1 MRHQRA
7 EFGIAGLV
15 LCLALGTAGCTTV
28 IVEAAK
34 KTMED
39 RLTEDQVTDTKIGT
53 GLLSSLADKDK
64 NLLLDVNVDVWEQ
77 RAMLTGTVSDAKV
90 RQDVVRL
97 AQADE
102 RIRRIY
108 DEIQIVSKEEQ
119 ARRREAAKNKDESKK
134 EGMGQAV
141 NDFWIETKISAQL
154 ISTRG
159 ITSVNYR
166 WRSVRNIIYLI
177 GRARSENELKTVL
190 DIIRKTEGVSQ
201 VKSFVEIKPVLKS

>member
-1 MRHQRA
+1 MSKILA
-7 EFGIAGLV
+7 GATAAGVSLCIAFGS
-15 LCLALGTAGCTTV
+15 TGCVTV
-28 IVEAAK
+28 VTEAAK

-39 RLTEDQVTDTKIGT
+39 RVTDDQVTDTKIGT

-64 NLLLDVNVDVWEQ
+64 NLLLDVNVDVWER

-108 DEIQIVSKEEQ
+108 DEIQVVSKEEQ

-141 NDFWIETKISAQL
+141 NDFWIETKISVQL

-159 ITSVNYR
+159 VTSVNYR

-177 GRARSENELKTVL
+177 GRARSEGELKTVL

-201 VKSFVEIKPVLKS
+201 VKPFVEIKPVLKA

>member
-1 MRHQRA
+1 MNRILTGTTIA
-7 EFGIAGLV
+7 GIALAT
-15 LCLALGTAGCTTV
+15 ALGVAGCVTV
-28 IVEAAK
+28 VTEAAK

-39 RLTEDQVTDTKIGT
+39 RVTDDQVTDTKIAT
-53 GLLSSLADKDK
+53 GLLSGLADKDK
-64 NLLLDVNVDVWEQ
+64 NLLLDVNVDVWER

-108 DEIQIVSKEEQ
+108 DEIQVVSKEEQ

-141 NDFWIETKISAQL
+141 NDFWVETKISAKL
-154 ISTRG
+154 ISTSG
-159 ITSVNYR
+159 VTSVNYR
-166 WRSVRNIIYLI
+166 WRSVRNMIYLI
-177 GRARSENELKTVL
+177 GRARSEGELKAVL

>member
-1 MRHQRA
+1 MNKILA
-7 EFGIAGLV
+7 GATAAGVSLCIAFGATGCVPV
-15 LCLALGTAGCTTV
+15 LT
-28 IVEAAK
+28 EAVK

-53 GLLSSLADKDK
+53 GLLSGLVDKDK

-141 NDFWIETKISAQL
+141 NDFWVETKISAKL
-154 ISTRG
+154 ISTSG

-177 GRARSENELKTVL
+177 GRARSEDELKTVL
-190 DIIRKTEGVSQ
+190 NIIRKTEGVSQ
-201 VKSFVEIKPVLKS
+201 VKSFVEIKPLRKS

>member
-1 MRHQRA
+1 MNRILS
-7 EFGIAGLV
+7 GTTIAGV
-15 LCLALGTAGCTTV
+15 ALATAIGAAGCVTV
-28 IVEAAK
+28 VTEAAK

-39 RLTEDQVTDTKIGT
+39 RVTDDQVTDTKIGT

-77 RAMLTGTVSDAKV
+77 RAMLTGTVSDAKI

-119 ARRREAAKNKDESKK
+119 ARRREAAKTKDEPKK
-134 EGMGQAV
+134 EGVGQAV
-141 NDFWIETKISAQL
+141 NDFWIETKISAKL
-154 ISTRG
+154 IAARG
-159 ITSVNYR
+159 VTSVNYR
-166 WRSVRNIIYLI
+166 WRSVRNVIYLI
-177 GRARSENELKTVL
+177 GRARSDEELKTVL
-190 DIIRKTEGVSQ
+190 DIIRKTEGVTQ
-201 VKSFVEIKPVLKS
+201 VKYFVDIKPIKS